1 MYEKLITIY
10 QTIINEIWKGI
21 ETIASES
28 QKTPPEV
35 IRFQNYHQMH
45 RIYCFYF
52 NFFFKSKLF
61 IFFVQMNRHN
71 ERHKQ
76 SERVG

>member
-21 ETIASES
+21 ESIASES

-35 IRFQNYHQMH
+35 VRFQNYHQMH
-45 RIYCFYF
+45 RKIVY
-52 NFFFKSKLF
+52 L
-61 IFFVQMNRHN
+61 
-71 ERHKQ
+71 
-76 SERVG
+76 